1 MWSTYETVV
10 ERHLGGLIGF
20 GLRGKVSYGIVS
32 CSKMSVDVGRL
43 LFSNPRHIQSKNQC
57 FTARIVQSALT
68 RVEEAVECCSQLQP
82 EV

>member
-20 GLRGKVSYGIVS
+20 GLRGKVSCGIVS

-43 LFSNPRHIQSKNQC
+43 LFWNPRHIQSKNQC
-57 FTARIVQSALT
+57 FTARIV
-68 RVEEAVECCSQLQP
+68 
-82 EV
+82 